1 MRSLAADNAVPDH
14 DLDTTFVRH
23 PLARGVLSL
32 RVSVAWVVGLA
43 LVAVGAPPSQPL
55 ALLFFA
61 AAVATQFVYC
71 ALRCVT
77 LLEDGAVGG
86 DGGFRRPRRRAAA
99 APLRLSAL
107 SLFVFLA
114 CWEIGGRNIVNDLS
128 DLDSD
133 ARVGIRT
140 VASVRGEAA
149 AARAAAAVAAA
160 CLVATTLL
168 PMPPAAVVLALAL
181 GVWSLG
187 RPAVKLLRRPT
198 PAEAASYFNHGSLYP
213 DLVLLAALV
222 GLALGGSVML
232 VAGEAAAAAD
242 PPVARRGADLDRLAS
257 PSCSTATRRPTT
269 GSTRSS
275 PSASTRLAAL
285 GGRQAVTQAI
295 AALSPAPALSAMPA
309 SFAGATTRCSTPAP
323 ARVCWRWSRS
333 SGGEVTAAD
342 AAPGMMA
349 VARDRW
355 VPPGLPADESSR
367 PGGEAA
373 VDSLG
378 GPFER

>member
-1 MRSLAADNAVPDH
+1 VNAGAQRVAAAARPDPSLPAAIFDFSRGKQALLTIAQPALGAVLALSGLPSWRVVAIGLPAAGAASFALYALNDLLDRKVDARSLAAGKSAVPDH

-23 PLARGVLSL
+23 PLARGVLRL

-43 LVAVGAPPSQPL
+43 LVAVVGTAVLSPL

-61 AAVATQFVYC
+61 AAAATQVVYC

-77 LLEDGAVGG
+77 CWKTVLSGVMVGFGGLAGWAAV
-86 DGGFRRPRRRAAA
+86 

-160 CLVATTLL
+160 CLVATALL
-168 PMPPAAVVLALAL
+168 PMPATSVVLALAL
-181 GVWSLG
+181 GAWSLG

-198 PAEAASYFNHGSLYP
+198 PAEAASNFNHGSLYP

-222 GLALGGSVML
+222 GLALGGS
-232 VAGEAAAAAD
+232 
-242 PPVARRGADLDRLAS
+242 
-257 PSCSTATRRPTT
+257 
-269 GSTRSS
+269 
-275 PSASTRLAAL
+275 
-285 GGRQAVTQAI
+285 
-295 AALSPAPALSAMPA
+295 
-309 SFAGATTRCSTPAP
+309 
-323 ARVCWRWSRS
+323 
-333 SGGEVTAAD
+333 
-342 AAPGMMA
+342 
-349 VARDRW
+349 
-355 VPPGLPADESSR
+355 
-367 PGGEAA
+367 
-373 VDSLG
+373 
-378 GPFER
+378 